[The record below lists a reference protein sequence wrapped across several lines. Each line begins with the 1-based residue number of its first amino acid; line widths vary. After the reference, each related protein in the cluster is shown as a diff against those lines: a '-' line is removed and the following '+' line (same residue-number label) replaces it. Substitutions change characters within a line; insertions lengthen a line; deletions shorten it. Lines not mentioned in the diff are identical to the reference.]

1 MVGTS
6 LYQNVK
12 NELDDSPCKKWHD
25 LKDKS
30 YKEGENKEHAIKSIK
45 GAIKEKW
52 SDNAN
57 TSAEIASI
65 IKIQAKL
72 STPISV
78 HLIAT
83 DTIHSYLCA
92 ELIKEWFAKY
102 PKESITIE
110 EICHISGLQVKD
122 KKTFEDEGMVNLV
135 DKIVEIARTDWANC
149 IFNITGGYK
158 ATIPF
163 ITILAQIK
171 NSPLYY
177 LFEESEKESYELI
190 KIPQAPISFD
200 FSLFTDEHCAF
211 DLITRGKECQNLPI
225 EYDFIKSL
233 NGTEKEQEET
243 FKKLKNLMLIAER
256 DCPKTKDKRIGLS
269 TLGKMLYDIYDE
281 EKYNTLLG
289 KVMEI
294 KVFEFFKKE
303 FPNAIID
310 LGKKIGKSE
319 QGDPYDLDLFVES
332 EEEIWC
338 IEVKPQNTDFL
349 IREYMNKNKTKNTLA
364 YKCEE
369 GAFHQAKNE
378 LTKGDKQ
385 LHLVIL
391 TYHIQKPHYKQEENF
406 ITLLRTYPGV
416 RWIWLC
422 PEPNYKTNVNW
433 SVSEDKLKEFEFEF
447 ESESSSWKEF
457 TFKPHP

>member
-1 MVGTS
+1 
-6 LYQNVK
+6 
-12 NELDDSPCKKWHD
+12 
-25 LKDKS
+25 
-30 YKEGENKEHAIKSIK
+30 
-45 GAIKEKW
+45 
-52 SDNAN
+52 
-57 TSAEIASI
+57 
-65 IKIQAKL
+65 
-72 STPISV
+72 
-78 HLIAT
+78 
-83 DTIHSYLCA
+83 
-92 ELIKEWFAKY
+92 
-102 PKESITIE
+102 
-110 EICHISGLQVKD
+110 
-122 KKTFEDEGMVNLV
+122 MVNLV
-135 DKIVEIARTDWANC
+135 DKIVEIARTDWSNC

-158 ATIPF
+158 ASIPF

-310 LGKKIGKSE
+310 LGKK
-319 QGDPYDLDLFVES
+319 
-332 EEEIWC
+332 
-338 IEVKPQNTDFL
+338 
-349 IREYMNKNKTKNTLA
+349 
-364 YKCEE
+364 
-369 GAFHQAKNE
+369 
-378 LTKGDKQ
+378 
-385 LHLVIL
+385 
-391 TYHIQKPHYKQEENF
+391 
-406 ITLLRTYPGV
+406 
-416 RWIWLC
+416 
-422 PEPNYKTNVNW
+422 
-433 SVSEDKLKEFEFEF
+433 
-447 ESESSSWKEF
+447 
-457 TFKPHP
+457 